1 MPEHVSCIIWR
12 RFSKAVK
19 HALVSGDAL
28 YDTEGGQYPTPLMY
42 QSPGT
47 FRAIPRLSLGILK
60 CAISGASPLCGYIGA
75 FRKLKNP
82 ARVGTTYVCVS
93 CVAMHVRMSSMPVV
107 QSRRSRSES
116 SSAHGGTLTSSCTSA
131 PARVALSR
139 RFPAKE
145 QTRKSCFGVS
155 RHEL

>member
-1 MPEHVSCIIWR
+1 
-12 RFSKAVK
+12 
-19 HALVSGDAL
+19 
-28 YDTEGGQYPTPLMY
+28 MY

-60 CAISGASPLCGYIGA
+60 CAISGASPLCGCIGA

-93 CVAMHVRMSSMPVV
+93 CVTMHVRMSSMPVV
-107 QSRRSRSES
+107 QSRRPRSES
-116 SSAHGGTLTSSCTSA
+116 SSARGGTLTPSCTSA

-139 RFPAKE
+139 RFPARE

-155 RHEL
+155 RHELLQNDQVERTIERGYRNLHFTVRV